1 MEVLLYS
8 LPYLYIL
15 EEHTNS
21 ECDQLPVS
29 LLAQLVKHCTSIAE
43 IIACSRRSDSR
54 AREKNSRRKKKKE
67 ERQEGFVFCRYL
79 FIYLF
84 IYLFSLSLL
93 LFLLLFIDTLFLR
106 IIATLPSPLS

>member
-8 LPYLYIL
+8 LPYLYLL

-21 ECDQLPVS
+21 QCDQLPVS

-43 IIACSRRSDSR
+43 IIACSRRLDSR
-54 AREKNSRRKKKKE
+54 AREKNSRRKKKGGE
-67 ERQEGFVFCRYL
+67 TRRLCVLSL

-84 IYLFSLSLL
+84 IYLFI
-93 LFLLLFIDTLFLR
+93 FFISSSSSPPFFDTLFLR
-106 IIATLPSPLS
+106 IIAALPSPLS

>member
-8 LPYLYIL
+8 LPYLYLL

-21 ECDQLPVS
+21 QCDQLPVS

-54 AREKNSRRKKKKE
+54 AREKNSRRKKKGGE
-67 ERQEGFVFCRYL
+67 TRRLCVLSL

-84 IYLFSLSLL
+84 IF
-93 LFLLLFIDTLFLR
+93 FISSSSSPPFFDTLFLR

>member
-43 IIACSRRSDSR
+43 IIASSRRSDSR
-54 AREKNSRRKKKKE
+54 AREKNSRRKKKRRRDRKALC
-67 ERQEGFVFCRYL
+67 FVS
-79 FIYLF
+79 YLF

>member
-8 LPYLYIL
+8 LPYLYLL

-21 ECDQLPVS
+21 QCDQLPVS

-54 AREKNSRRKKKKE
+54 AREKNSRRKKKGGE
-67 ERQEGFVFCRYL
+67 TRRLCVL
-79 FIYLF
+79 SLF

-93 LFLLLFIDTLFLR
+93 LLLLLFFDTLFLR

>member
-54 AREKNSRRKKKKE
+54 AREKNSRRKKKRRRDRKALC
-67 ERQEGFVFCRYL
+67 FVVIYL

-84 IYLFSLSLL
+84 IFFISSSFSPP
-93 LFLLLFIDTLFLR
+93 FY
-106 IIATLPSPLS
+106 

>member
-54 AREKNSRRKKKKE
+54 AREKNSRRKKKRRRDRKALC
-67 ERQEGFVFCRYL
+67 FAV
-79 FIYLF
+79 IYLF